1 MSRPLPATLSAV
13 ALLGGSLVLAAC
25 GSGSGSAGAGS
36 ATDGGG
42 AAKAQAKAP
51 SSLCQELNA
60 VLADG
65 PDPDADP
72 VGYALSQIL
81 PLQQVHSS
89 DAAVM
94 ASVGQLVAADKT
106 FDRSNGA
113 DKSAAAAIQKN
124 YRALDRACPGVAP

>member
-1 MSRPLPATLSAV
+1 MSRPLPATLTAL

-25 GSGSGSAGAGS
+25 GSGSGSAGARSG
-36 ATDGGG
+36 ADGGG
-42 AAKAQAKAP
+42 AAQAQAKAP
-51 SSLCQELNA
+51 SSLCQELDA

-89 DAAVM
+89 DTAVM
-94 ASVGQLVAADKT
+94 ASVGQLVAADQA

-113 DKSAAAAIQKN
+113 DKSAAAAIQKD